1 MYSVTR
7 NTWNSTSVL
16 IISVCLIS
24 YLLAISN
31 ILARFLYSITREGK
45 EQSVPNFIYVELISK
60 QATVPKM
67 VKFDFYIIASA
78 LTLTCSCM
86 DYTRNGIQT
95 AYGIMSHIE
104 SVILHNSHCC
114 LKERNYLHTGCPM
127 CRLLR
132 LCHDG
137 RHFKFLVQFI

>member
-7 NTWNSTSVL
+7 NAWNSTSVL
-16 IISVCLIS
+16 RISVCLIS
-24 YLLAISN
+24 YLLATSN
-31 ILARFLYSITREGK
+31 ILARFLYSTTHEGK
-45 EQSVPNFIYVELISK
+45 EQSLPNFISVELISK
-60 QATVPKM
+60 QAKLLKI
-67 VKFDFYIIASA
+67 VKFDFDMIASA

-86 DYTRNGIQT
+86 DYIRNGIQT
-95 AYGIMSHIE
+95 VYGIMSQIE

-114 LKERNYLHTGCPM
+114 LEERNYLHSGCPM